1 MKTTQKLWIALVAA
15 VSLVC
20 ASSDPLEAAISAY
33 VVDEFGPH
41 YAQSDATIPVVNILA
56 TQTTKQGETLAWG

>member
-1 MKTTQKLWIALVAA
+1 MKTAQKLWIALVAA

-41 YAQSDATIPVVNILA
+41 YAKSDATIPVVNILA
-56 TQTTKQGETLAWG
+56 TKTTKQD